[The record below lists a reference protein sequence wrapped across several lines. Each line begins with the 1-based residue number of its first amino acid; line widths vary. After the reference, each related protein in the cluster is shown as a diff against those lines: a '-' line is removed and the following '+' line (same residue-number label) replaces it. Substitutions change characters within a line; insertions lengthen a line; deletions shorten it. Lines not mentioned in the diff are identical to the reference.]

1 METNLKNS
9 KIVQEIKFGMGK
21 DEFKELANT
30 LLTSK
35 GTHVKFSFGVNE
47 NYILCLS
54 ISSEGDGRDGS
65 EKDAIILA
73 CPPKTNCPGT

>member
-30 LLTSK
+30 
-35 GTHVKFSFGVNE
+35 
-47 NYILCLS
+47 
-54 ISSEGDGRDGS
+54 
-65 EKDAIILA
+65 
-73 CPPKTNCPGT
+73 TNIKRNSRKVFIRR